1 MITPRGGGGGGGDGE
16 QAERRRGN
24 ERKTSNGIKTIN
36 CEWFVG
42 LNYQLNRGDGP

>member
-1 MITPRGGGGGGGDGE
+1 MVVGDGE
-16 QAERRRGN
+16 QEERRRGN